1 MKHENW
7 NGTRHIEHGFCS
19 FEDMLN
25 LFGRKNP
32 SEGEAVGPGPFG
44 PYQLHELI
52 NSGGMADLWL
62 ATNPEGQTVAVRL
75 LLSKL
80 KTDTVARKRFI
91 AGCEIL
97 KDVHNHEYI
106 IHYVEHGK
114 LHGEHFL
121 VMEYVEGLN
130 LKEAM
135 ADETMDLSNLI
146 GNILIDS
153 AEALEHVHDCGYIH
167 LDFKPENILVSRNGN
182 VRLLDFD
189 LSQARP
195 ETPIKLQ
202 KNPGTPAYM
211 APEQLQREAIDHR
224 VDIFAYGVMAYEV
237 LTGQKP
243 FQGQSP
249 DEILRKQI
257 HRGKDFIPPRDVN
270 PHIPVGVE
278 KSILKALEPDPNRR
292 HGLVSVLLHELKTAL
307 YV

>member
-1 MKHENW
+1 
-7 NGTRHIEHGFCS
+7 
-19 FEDMLN
+19 MLKF
-25 LFGRKNP
+25 FGNKGGSDDSP
-32 SEGEAVGPGPFG
+32 IGPGPFG
-44 PYQLHELI
+44 PYQLQELI
-52 NSGGMADLWL
+52 NTGGMADLWL

-80 KTDTVARKRFI
+80 KADGVARKRFI

-97 KDVHNHEYI
+97 AAVHEHEYL

-114 LHGEHFL
+114 LQGQHFL

-135 ADETMDLSNLI
+135 ADETMDLSDLI

-153 AEALEHVHDCGYIH
+153 AEALEHVHDCGYMH

-189 LSQARP
+189 LSQPRP
-195 ETPIKLQ
+195 ETPVKLQ

-211 APEQLQREAIDHR
+211 PPEQLQREPVDHR

-243 FQGQSP
+243 FQGTTP
-249 DEILRKQI
+249 DEILRRQLQ
-257 HRGKDFIPPRDVN
+257 RGAEFKAPRDLN
-270 PHIPVGVE
+270 PHIPVALE
-278 KSILKALEPDPNRR
+278 KSILKAIEADPNKR
-292 HGLVSVLLHELKTAL
+292 HGHISVLLHELKTAL